1 MATSERPD
9 DHHDTVGMDHPTVV
23 PTNFE
28 PEPRERESEQE

>member
-9 DHHDTVGMDHPTVV
+9 DRRGTVGMDHPTVV

-28 PEPRERESEQE
+28 PEPRERDREQE